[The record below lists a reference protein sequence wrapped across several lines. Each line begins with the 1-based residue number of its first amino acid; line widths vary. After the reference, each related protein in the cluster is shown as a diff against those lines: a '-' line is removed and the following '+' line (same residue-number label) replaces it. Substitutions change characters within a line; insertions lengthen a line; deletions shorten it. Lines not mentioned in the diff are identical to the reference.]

1 MDFSGSDHFV
11 KFWFFMLVIHLNHLY
26 TLSGKL
32 VSISILGHI
41 YMNNAQG
48 NSNDFKD
55 NNNAFQQH

>member
-1 MDFSGSDHFV
+1 
-11 KFWFFMLVIHLNHLY
+11 MLAIHLNHLY

-41 YMNNAQG
+41 YMNNSQG
-48 NSNDFKD
+48 HSDDFKD